1 MTVGVHCRRELER
14 EIAIMQPKIDKLDEG
29 LKEKVGGG
37 GARGRFLTCTRR
49 ATTVRLKSSAVV
61 LRVSTE
67 SLTWRAPLADTEET
81 VDGEYAE

>member
-37 GARGRFLTCTRR
+37 GARGRFLTCTPCNHRPAEELCGVPPRVHREPHVACTARR
-49 ATTVRLKSSAVV
+49 HGGNS
-61 LRVSTE
+61 
-67 SLTWRAPLADTEET
+67 
-81 VDGEYAE
+81 